1 MAGILPVGATSA
13 LGGLSQ
19 LNGAAGLGSGL
30 GTGSST
36 GLSANVGGAANSAAP
51 AAGAGTTAPDAAS
64 AGSSF
69 VDSLGSAMKN
79 LNTQLT
85 SADAQMADF
94 AAGGSADLQTV
105 MLEMQEASIG
115 LKVGIAVRDKL
126 LEAYQEVMRLSI

>member
-19 LNGAAGLGSGL
+19 LNGAAGLG
-30 GTGSST
+30 TGSL
-36 GLSANVGGAANSAAP
+36 GAHVGGAASGAAP
-51 AAGAGTTAPDAAS
+51 AAGAGVTTPDASS

-85 SADAQMADF
+85 SADTQMADF
-94 AAGGSADLQTV
+94 AAGGKADLQTV

>member
-1 MAGILPVGATSA
+1 MAGILPVGASSA
-13 LGGLSQ
+13 LGSLSQ
-19 LNGAAGLGSGL
+19 LSGSVGGGAIGG
-30 GTGSST
+30 
-36 GLSANVGGAANSAAP
+36 ANIGGAANAAAP
-51 AAGAGTTAPDAAS
+51 AAGAGSATPDAAS

-79 LNTQLT
+79 LNTQLV
-85 SADAQMADF
+85 SADGQMANF